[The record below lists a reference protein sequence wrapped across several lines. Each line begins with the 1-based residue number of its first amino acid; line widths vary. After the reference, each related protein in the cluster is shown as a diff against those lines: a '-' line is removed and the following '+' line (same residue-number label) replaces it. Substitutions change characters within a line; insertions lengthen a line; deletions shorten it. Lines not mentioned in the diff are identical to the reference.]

1 MARAP
6 VPPLSRPSRLL
17 APRLLALSVLTP
29 LLPACVAQN
38 KAGGTGSQPPPP
50 ELAAV
55 YYESGSKKLS
65 FDDKPAVAQA
75 AAELERNPELHLLVI
90 GRTDSHGNANTNMQ
104 LGLQRAQE
112 FRVALLNKG
121 AGKIDLA
128 RVHIG
133 SRGQA
138 EPIASNEKEEG
149 RALNRRVEFYF
160 YYPDGTPLKPR
171 FATPIV
177 IEGE

>member
-1 MARAP
+1 MARALLLSLLV
-6 VPPLSRPSRLL
+6 VPLLL
-17 APRLLALSVLTP
+17 AACATTP
-29 LLPACVAQN
+29 

-50 ELAAV
+50 ELAPV
-55 YYESGSKKLS
+55 YYDSGSKKLS
-65 FDDKPAVAQA
+65 FDDRPAVAQA
-75 AAELERNPELHLLVI
+75 AAELERNPELHVLLI
-90 GRTDSHGNANTNMQ
+90 GRTDSHGKANENMQ
-104 LGLQRAQE
+104 LGLQRAAE

-138 EPIASNEKEEG
+138 EPIASNEKEDG
-149 RALNRRVEFYF
+149 RKLNRRVEFYF
-160 YYPDGTPLKPR
+160 YYPDGQPLKSK
-171 FATPIV
+171 FAPPIV